1 MPNISKAFR
10 NTYGRSPSV
19 PYSFEPYC
27 NCGGGGERGYNKM
40 TYKGVDGSGSV
51 WIDQGP
57 TLWPGSGNLLQEDP
71 GISWIN

>member
-51 WIDQGP
+51 WI
-57 TLWPGSGNLLQEDP
+57 
-71 GISWIN
+71 